1 MDKTRLSL
9 LNLLQAHNE
18 EGWNTFFRTYSDV
31 VKAWIRRCSITDE
44 EDILQEVL
52 LAVFTSIK
60 TFDRERDGSFRRWL
74 RLIVRNRVLASIK
87 KDRNRQF
94 SPIAQDSLDSLA
106 VDDSDPSRMWD
117 EQHER
122 FLLDHAIL
130 RLKDDL
136 GNNQA
141 FQAFFAFGVQGRPV
155 QEVAAELGVKPG
167 YVYLCNHRAK
177 KALRDY
183 LADDVV

>member
-1 MDKTRLSL
+1 MEKTRLSL

-18 EGWNTFFRTYSDV
+18 EGWNIFFRTYSDV
-31 VKAWIRRCSITDE
+31 VKAWIRRCGIMDE

-60 TFDRERDGSFRRWL
+60 TFNRERDGSFRRWL
-74 RLIVRNRVLASIK
+74 RLIVRHRVLASVK
-87 KDRNRQF
+87 KDRSRQL
-94 SPIAQDSLDSLA
+94 SPIAQDCLERLA
-106 VDDSDPSRMWD
+106 VDDSDPSRLWD

-130 RLKDDL
+130 RLKADL
-136 GNNQA
+136 GNDQA
-141 FQAFFAFGVQGRPV
+141 FQAFLAYGVHGRPV

-167 YVYLCNHRAK
+167 YVYLCNHRA
-177 KALRDY
+177 
-183 LADDVV
+183 